1 MTLLNIRRFFTHQFP
16 WKLLMKLSSYNKIA
30 QTAWFIYFLIEI
42 YFLTLLEAQ
51 APNASRTASG
61 ETSLLEL
68 QMVLSQCPY
77 MAFLWVGMQK
87 GQERDIFGVLFH
99 DKATTLI
106 ALRPHSSVT
115 TVSLI

>member
-1 MTLLNIRRFFTHQFP
+1 
-16 WKLLMKLSSYNKIA
+16 MKLSSYNKIA

-77 MAFLWVGMQK
+77 MAFSLGGYAERSRERYLWCP
-87 GQERDIFGVLFH
+87 F
-99 DKATTLI
+99 
-106 ALRPHSSVT
+106 S
-115 TVSLI
+115 